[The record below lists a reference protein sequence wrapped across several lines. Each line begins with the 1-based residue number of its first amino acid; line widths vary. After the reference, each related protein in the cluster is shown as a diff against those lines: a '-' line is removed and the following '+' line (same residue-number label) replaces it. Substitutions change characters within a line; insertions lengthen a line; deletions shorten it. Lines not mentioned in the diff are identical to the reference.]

1 MQSRPSIASPSP
13 SIRNIPMLRAPCLLV
28 GKRSS
33 SSFTVAAAAI
43 SSSLCHLRSF
53 PSSSTSF
60 ASTIHHTNNNN
71 NNNNR
76 TLHTT
81 TAPATP
87 PPTTTTAPTTNSTTP
102 LETERRKRVLS
113 GVQPTGSLHLGNYM
127 GAIRNWVDLQE
138 QFDTYFMVVDLHAI
152 TLPHDPK
159 ELLHATRSSAALY
172 MACGI
177 EPSKAQIFVQSH
189 VPAHA
194 ELAWM
199 LSCIT
204 PIGWLRKMIQFKEKS
219 KKAGGEEVGTGLLT
233 YPVLMAA
240 DILLYQSDLVPVG
253 EDQRQ
258 HLELARDL
266 AERTNYLFGGK
277 KAKKMGCKHSRLF
290 KVPEAFIPPAGAR
303 VMSLQDGTSKMSKSA
318 ESDLSR
324 INLLD
329 SPEDVVNKIK
339 RAKTDA
345 FEGLEWDNP
354 ERPES
359 KNLLTI
365 YQCVTGLKDK
375 EAVVA
380 DVGELRWGEF
390 KPKLADAVV
399 EHLRPIQA
407 KYKAVMEDPGEL
419 DRVLAEGAGAAAEE
433 ANATLNNVRQAMGF
447 VNR

>member
-1 MQSRPSIASPSP
+1 MALGRRAFTAATSSCTSLLPPHPFTSPASGAARTLITAST
-13 SIRNIPMLRAPCLLV
+13 STSDA
-28 GKRSS
+28 
-33 SSFTVAAAAI
+33 TTAAATLATDPT
-43 SSSLCHLRSF
+43 
-53 PSSSTSF
+53 PS
-60 ASTIHHTNNNN
+60 A
-71 NNNNR
+71 
-76 TLHTT
+76 
-81 TAPATP
+81 
-87 PPTTTTAPTTNSTTP
+87 TTTTATAI
-102 LETERRKRVLS
+102 ERRKRVLS

-138 QFDTYFMVVDLHAI
+138 TYDTYFMVVDMHAI
-152 TLPHDPK
+152 TLPHTPS
-159 ELLHATRSSAALY
+159 ELLHSTRSSAALY

-177 EPSKAQIFVQSH
+177 DPAKARIFVQSH

-194 ELAWM
+194 ELAWL
-199 LSCIT
+199 LSCVT
-204 PIGWLRKMIQFKEKS
+204 PIGWLKKMIQFKEKS
-219 KKAGGEEVGTGLLT
+219 VKAGNEEVGTGLLT

-277 KAKKMGCKHSRLF
+277 KAKKMGCKHTRLF
-290 KVPEAFIPPAGAR
+290 KVPDAFIPPAGAR

-329 SPEDVVNKIK
+329 SPESILNKVK

-345 FEGLEWDNP
+345 FDGLEWANP

-359 KNLLTI
+359 RNLLTI
-365 YQCVTGLKDK
+365 YQCVTGMSK
-375 EAVVA
+375 EAVEA
-380 DVGELRWGEF
+380 EVGSMRWGEF
-390 KPKLADAVV
+390 KPRLADAVV
-399 EHLRPIQA
+399 AHVEPIQ
-407 KYKAVMEDPGEL
+407 KRYEEVMGDQVML
-419 DRVLAEGAGAAAEE
+419 DAVLAEGAAAAGEE